1 MGRDPE
7 LGISFNDNDR
17 DNIEDVGDDK
27 EEKTNNYIG
36 EAVVENRIEDVGHDK
51 KEKINK
57 YVGAA
62 VVENSMDN
70 IEDVDHDKKEKTN
83 KYVVEN
89 REELEEFGD
98 DSDYGGSGD
107 HESQVFGEL
116 FYCFSHFDTF

>member
-36 EAVVENRIEDVGHDK
+36 EAVVENR
-51 KEKINK
+51 
-57 YVGAA
+57 
-62 VVENSMDN
+62 